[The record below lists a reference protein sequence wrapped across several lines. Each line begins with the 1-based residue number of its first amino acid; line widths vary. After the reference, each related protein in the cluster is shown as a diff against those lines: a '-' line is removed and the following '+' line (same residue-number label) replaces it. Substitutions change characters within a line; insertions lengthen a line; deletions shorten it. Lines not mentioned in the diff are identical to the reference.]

1 MVRLNLPNV
10 TALYNNLKLLAS
22 VGILIT
28 RGTKKV
34 ILFHIFGKFT
44 GSLKETNF
52 FLRDMQTKLKIINFD

>member
-22 VGILIT
+22 VGILIST
-28 RGTKKV
+28 GTKKV

-44 GSLKETNF
+44 SCLKETNF
-52 FLRDMQTKLKIINFD
+52 FFERYAN

>member
-22 VGILIT
+22 VGILIS

-34 ILFHIFGKFT
+34 ILFHIFGEFT

-52 FLRDMQTKLKIINFD
+52 FFERYAN